1 MPPPKTQPAKTWCL
15 SKNQHMF
22 ALRKRNA
29 WRHLPESHHQAK
41 SNPRLNEKITF
52 STQSTFPWWAVFPGD
67 WENTLEFSARASSA
81 HHGLFAYA
89 LLQKQLLL
97 LRADPNVQP
106 TPEWE
111 LLAAAALAFLKS
123 SFDCSAAGSRDR
135 PEKAHQNL
143 ETKFNAKFRSCFA
156 KLCV

>member
-1 MPPPKTQPAKTWCL
+1 
-15 SKNQHMF
+15 MF

-41 SNPRLNEKITF
+41 SNPGLNEKQTYWRSHF
-52 STQSTFPWWAVFPGD
+52 LHKVPFWWAVFPGD

-111 LLAAAALAFLKS
+111 LLAVAALAFLKS
-123 SFDCSAAGSRDR
+123 SFDCSAAGSRDS